1 MLWVIKYEP
10 ICTMIFYLGFNFI
23 VTIFFYSIKIR
34 RPTLCSLAKV
44 DKLLGE
50 FVGKHYKLIA

>member
-1 MLWVIKYEP
+1 MNQYVQWFFTWVLISLWE
-10 ICTMIFYLGFNFI
+10 F
-23 VTIFFYSIKIR
+23 FFYSIKIR